1 MAWKGGK
8 GRLGNEKDNKGWWD
22 GKCYQGKRE
31 RYGMG
36 LGKVT
41 LALIIIIHLVEYEE
55 AHLEKN
61 CSLSP
66 KKVFKALHVSS
77 NWWTT

>member
-1 MAWKGGK
+1 MVGWEVLPGQEEEVWNGAGK
-8 GRLGNEKDNKGWWD
+8 G
-22 GKCYQGKRE
+22 YI
-31 RYGMG
+31 
-36 LGKVT
+36 
-41 LALIIIIHLVEYEE
+41 ALIIIIHLVEYEE